1 MSETQLVPLSIR
13 RGDGKCPFGPAAEFA
28 RLRAEEPVVRVDAPL
43 PLAGEMPVWLVTRY
57 ADVREVMGDSDRF
70 SNILNPDVA
79 LPDYVVGNPNFYD
92 PPEHTRL
99 RRFLGGEFTLKRVQ
113 EMRPRIEEIIE
124 GCLDDMERSG
134 PPADLVQSFAL
145 PVPSLVICELLGV
158 PYDDRADFQR
168 RTATLLDYSRPLQEQ
183 LAAQAEMHGYI
194 MELAARNRTA
204 PGDNVLGRVVRE
216 HGDELSD
223 QELGGIGA
231 TLLVGGHE
239 TSTHMLALGTLLLL
253 QHPEQAALVR
263 DDPEV
268 AGSAVEELMRYL
280 SVASASLPRRAVV
293 DTVVGG
299 QAVKAGEVLVCA
311 LQSANRDEALT
322 PDPDRFDVT
331 RRPTPQV
338 GFGFGPHQCLG
349 QQLARLEMRIA
360 FPALLRRFPGLRS
373 AVPLEEIPFR
383 RNLPVHGVERLPLAW

>member
-1 MSETQLVPLSIR
+1 MTETPPVPLPLR

-28 RLRAEEPVVRVDAPL
+28 RLRAEEPVVRVDMPL
-43 PLAGEMPVWLVTRY
+43 LLAGEMPVWLVTRY

-79 LPDYVVGNPNFYD
+79 RPDYLVGNPNFYD

-99 RRFLGGEFTLKRVQ
+99 RRFLSGDFTLKRVQ

-134 PPADLVQSFAL
+134 PPTDLIQSFAL

-168 RTATLLDYSRPLQEQ
+168 QTNTLIDYSLPLQEQ
-183 LAAQAEMHGYI
+183 LAAQIEMHGYI
-194 MELAARNRTA
+194 TGLVRRNRTA
-204 PGDNVLGRVVRE
+204 PGDNVLGRLVRE

-223 QELGGIGA
+223 EELGGIGA
-231 TLLVGGHE
+231 TMLVGGHE
-239 TSTHMLALGTLLLL
+239 TSASMLGLGALLLL

-280 SVASASLPRRAVV
+280 TVAHASLPRRAVV

-299 QAVKAGEVLVCA
+299 QEVKAGEVVVCA
-311 LQSANRDEALT
+311 LPSANRDEALT
-322 PDPDRFDVT
+322 ADPGRFDVT
-331 RRPTPQV
+331 RRPSPHV

-360 FPALLRRFPGLRS
+360 FPALLRRFPGLRT

-383 RNLPVHGVERLPLAW
+383 TNAPVQGVERLPLAW